1 MGNEQ
6 QNEGRMEQARGTIK
20 EAVGDATNNERM
32 QREGEY
38 DKAKG
43 NIREGV
49 GDLREGVDKAAKDAE
64 RKVEDWQRDG

>member
-6 QNEGRMEQARGTIK
+6 QNEGQMEQARGTIK
-20 EAVGDATNNERM
+20 EKVGDVTDNERM

-43 NIREGV
+43 TVREGV
-49 GDLREGVDKAAKDAE
+49 GNVREDVDRTVDDL
-64 RKVEDWQRDG
+64 QRDR

>member
-20 EAVGDATNNERM
+20 ETVGDLTDNERL

-43 NIREGV
+43 TVREGV
-49 GDLREGVDKAAKDAE
+49 GDVREDVDRTVD
-64 RKVEDWQRDG
+64 DLQRDR

>member
-6 QNEGRMEQARGTIK
+6 QNEGQMEQARGTIK
-20 EAVGDATNNERM
+20 EKVGEVTDNERM

-43 NIREGV
+43 TVREGV
-49 GDLREGVDKAAKDAE
+49 GNVREDVDRTVDDL
-64 RKVEDWQRDG
+64 QRDR

>member
-6 QNEGRMEQARGTIK
+6 QNEGQLEQARGTIK
-20 EAVGDATNNERM
+20 EKVGELTDNERM

-43 NIREGV
+43 TVREGV
-49 GDLREGVDKAAKDAE
+49 GDLREGV
-64 RKVEDWQRDG
+64 EDVADELNPNR